1 MKVNYILAG
10 LILAT
15 SQIQAEE
22 VESNYAESSGFY
34 GSIGTVSIDEKVAYM
49 EGIGDS
55 ATYWKFGWE
64 QRNIDWIWGVGIS
77 GYLYDDKYEFSQQTQ
92 DNFGNKK
99 DSESSATA
107 FNAYLEGGY
116 RYIVNQNFDVA
127 LLAGYEAVLSSD
139 RGIGLCTNCY
149 SEDIDVSAGL
159 YAQPRMT
166 YTWDN
171 GWYGALGYNAYFG
184 GDVSNALMIT
194 LGATW

>member
-1 MKVNYILAG
+1 M
-10 LILAT
+10 
-15 SQIQAEE
+15 
-22 VESNYAESSGFY
+22 
-34 GSIGTVSIDEKVAYM
+34 GSHT
-49 EGIGDS
+49 
-55 ATYWKFGWE
+55 
-64 QRNIDWIWGVGIS
+64 
-77 GYLYDDKYEFSQQTQ
+77 
-92 DNFGNKK
+92 
-99 DSESSATA
+99 
-107 FNAYLEGGY
+107 NAYLEGGY